1 MIMETVQ
8 EKIDVSP
15 RFRGQIVQ
23 KIYRVWLVRKLLP
36 VLIMEIAILS
46 FVLYQLGKAVFFQ
59 KIVNNALN
67 VFLLN
72 PPQIFSFLISA
83 FNQAPFGTKLL
94 GIGVV
99 VLIALLLRHLT
110 QGALRLILV
119 KENYFSRVEKK

>member
-1 MIMETVQ
+1 METLS

-36 VLIMEIAILS
+36 VLVMEIAIFS
-46 FVLYQLGKAVFFQ
+46 FILYKLGKAVFFQ
-59 KIVNNALN
+59 TIVNNALN
-67 VFLLN
+67 VFLIN

-83 FNQAPFGTKLL
+83 FNKAPFGTKLL

-99 VLIALLLRHLT
+99 VFIALLLRHLT

-119 KENYFSRVEKK
+119 RQNYFGRIQKP

>member
-1 MIMETVQ
+1 MDTSS
-8 EKIDVSP
+8 EKIEVSP

-36 VLIMEIAILS
+36 VLIIEIAILS
-46 FVLYQLGKAVFFQ
+46 FILYKLGKAVFFQ
-59 KIVNNALN
+59 RIVNNALN
-67 VFLLN
+67 VFLVN

-83 FNQAPFGTKLL
+83 FDKAPFGTKLL

-119 KENYFSRVEKK
+119 KENYFSRIQK

>member
-1 MIMETVQ
+1 MEFSQ
-8 EKIDVSP
+8 EKIDTSP
-15 RFRGQIVQ
+15 HFRGQIVQ

-36 VLIMEIAILS
+36 VLIIEVAVFS
-46 FVLYQLGKAVFFQ
+46 FVLYKLGKAVFFQ

-67 VFLLN
+67 VFLVD

-83 FNQAPFGTKLL
+83 FNKAPLGTKFL

-110 QGALRLILV
+110 QGALRFILV
-119 KENYFSRVEKK
+119 KQNYFGRIQKQQ

>member
-1 MIMETVQ
+1 MEVAQ
-8 EKIDVSP
+8 EKIDTSP

-36 VLIMEIAILS
+36 VLVIEVAIFS

-59 KIVNNALN
+59 RIVNNALS
-67 VFLLN
+67 VFLVS

-83 FNQAPFGTKLL
+83 FNKAPFGTKLL

-99 VLIALLLRHLT
+99 VLIALMLRHLT

-119 KENYFSRVEKK
+119 KQNYFGRIQKS

>member
-1 MIMETVQ
+1 METAS
-8 EKIDVSP
+8 EKIETSP

-36 VLIMEIAILS
+36 VLIIEVAIFS
-46 FVLYQLGKAVFFQ
+46 FILYKLGKAIFFQ

-67 VFLLN
+67 VFLVD

-83 FNQAPFGTKLL
+83 FDKAPFGTKLL
-94 GIGVV
+94 GIGFV

-119 KENYFSRVEKK
+119 KQNYFGRIEKS